1 MYTPHE
7 SGGSRSRSPAESGP
21 GEASTVEHIVSC
33 VLGLVAMG
41 AVAVPFYPVL
51 VGATRPLRLL
61 SSTAV
66 VVALVSVW
74 LLVWLG
80 LEVVLEWRR
89 RRGPV
94 SG

>member
-1 MYTPHE
+1 
-7 SGGSRSRSPAESGP
+7 
-21 GEASTVEHIVSC
+21 
-33 VLGLVAMG
+33 MG

-51 VGATRPLRLL
+51 VGVTRPLRLL

>member
-1 MYTPHE
+1 MYTPHGG
-7 SGGSRSRSPAESGP
+7 GGSRSRAPAESGP
-21 GEASTVEHIVSC
+21 GEASTVEHAASC

-41 AVAVPFYPVL
+41 VVAVPFYPVL
-51 VGATRPLRLL
+51 VGVTRPFRLL

-94 SG
+94 SE

>member
-1 MYTPHE
+1 MYTSHG
-7 SGGSRSRSPAESGP
+7 SGGGQSRPLTESGP
-21 GEASTVEHIVSC
+21 GEASTAEYVVSC

-51 VGATRPLRLL
+51 VSVTRPLRPL

-74 LLVWLG
+74 LLVWVGLG
-80 LEVVLEWRR
+80 TLLEWRK
-89 RRGPV
+89 RRGSV